1 MMLDG
6 DIRIITQ
13 GTLSLTTNRQ
23 PQSKEVI
30 EAKNLRLA
38 HPLPDVDDD
47 HASEIEQ

>member
-13 GTLSLTTNRQ
+13 GTLSITTNRQ
-23 PQSKEVI
+23 PESKEII
-30 EAKNLRLA
+30 EAKNLRLT
-38 HPLPDVDDD
+38 HPLPNVDDD